1 MQAVIL
7 IGLYVL
13 IAVLSK
19 LIGSGLAAASLGI
32 RSALVVG
39 VGMVPRGEV
48 GVIIAGNALASGA
61 IGHKDYSMLVIMSI
75 VTTIVV
81 PPVLRVLL
89 EKIPRQE
96 STDASE
102 NGLIAID
109 EAGLN

>member
-1 MQAVIL
+1 M
-7 IGLYVL
+7 
-13 IAVLSK
+13 
-19 LIGSGLAAASLGI
+19 

-61 IGHKDYSMLVIMSI
+61 IEQKDYSMLVMMSI
-75 VTTIVV
+75 ITTIVV

-89 EKIPRQE
+89 QKIPRRE
-96 STDASE
+96 LPNVMN

-109 EAGLN
+109 ETGLS